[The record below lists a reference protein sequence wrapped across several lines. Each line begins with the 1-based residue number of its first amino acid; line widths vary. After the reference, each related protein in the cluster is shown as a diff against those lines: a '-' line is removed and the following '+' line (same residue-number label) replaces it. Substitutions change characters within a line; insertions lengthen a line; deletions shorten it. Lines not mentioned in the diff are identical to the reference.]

1 MSEALKTITLKLHDI
16 GSYKKDI
23 IDEAMMNYSRAF
35 QYLLDALY
43 CDIENTKND
52 KDGKDVY
59 SLFDV
64 KKLIGKDLIENLNEF
79 NIEPFKDSLII
90 DFSAVIS
97 GYLNSLM
104 NGREQS
110 YPSVFISDEK
120 FEHEYNELMNE
131 YIENVE
137 DPAPI
142 EEKIKRLIALKDRSR
157 PIFFCRYA
165 TCRNY
170 CLLYDPE
177 KNRYYAKI
185 YLMNVKNEKRKVS
198 LVNSEKSIKYISKDN
213 KIFEKSTRKNCFLV
227 FSLSFGSYQE
237 EFLKKALKDP
247 EILRT
252 ARLIKKKDDYF
263 LSISIIEKFEQSI
276 ETLNYMGISR
286 GIDCAVSYTVVD
298 LNGNKLFENFID
310 SEKIPVQDCE
320 INRIANTLLKISRE
334 HKCQVIMENL
344 QNSRDRL
351 TYTDKDGKY
360 FTQY

>member
-1 MSEALKTITLKLHDI
+1 
-16 GSYKKDI
+16 
-23 IDEAMMNYSRAF
+23 
-35 QYLLDALY
+35 
-43 CDIENTKND
+43 
-52 KDGKDVY
+52 
-59 SLFDV
+59 
-64 KKLIGKDLIENLNEF
+64 
-79 NIEPFKDSLII
+79 
-90 DFSAVIS
+90 
-97 GYLNSLM
+97 
-104 NGREQS
+104 
-110 YPSVFISDEK
+110 
-120 FEHEYNELMNE
+120 
-131 YIENVE
+131 
-137 DPAPI
+137 
-142 EEKIKRLIALKDRSR
+142 
-157 PIFFCRYA
+157 
-165 TCRNY
+165 
-170 CLLYDPE
+170 
-177 KNRYYAKI
+177 
-185 YLMNVKNEKRKVS
+185 MNVKNEKRKVS
-198 LVNSEKSIKYISKDN
+198 LVNSEKPIKYISKDN

-351 TYTDKDGKY
+351 TYTDKDGKIFY
-360 FTQY
+360 PALSINLYNKLLSVLDSKVKNAGLPGIIKVSGRNIFYSCTSCGNISKLNRFSENIMICTKCGTYNTVEKSGSLNLSRKLIKYSSDKILINVEETKAGIKFTNEELGFDFFTKNPLNCIDEFYTEIDKLIKEFYENITVESKSRSFLKKYSMIKKIEKNKKIFELKK